1 MQNKWSKNLLG
12 SAEKPWLSFVQYSI
26 LHSDKFTIIRALT
39 LKPQPACDGGVKF
52 FFAVSVFNRY
62 LWKRARPSRAHPI

>member
-1 MQNKWSKNLLG
+1 MQNKWSKHLLG

-39 LKPQPACDGGVKF
+39 LNTPARV
-52 FFAVSVFNRY
+52 
-62 LWKRARPSRAHPI
+62 